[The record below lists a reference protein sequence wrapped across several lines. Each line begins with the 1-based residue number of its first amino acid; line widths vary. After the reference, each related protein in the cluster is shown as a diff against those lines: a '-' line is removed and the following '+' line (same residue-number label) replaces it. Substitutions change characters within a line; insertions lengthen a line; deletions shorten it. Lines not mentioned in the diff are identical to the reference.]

1 MTSSSTPLSD
11 YTTVFRAKTTDSG
24 TVEATTSAPA
34 LDPSR
39 RRIRR
44 RNRPAVA
51 CEPCRLRKKKC
62 DRQHPCLGCVG
73 RGDTC
78 YYAAAPALGATGGGV
93 GGSGGGGSTI
103 AGPRGGGSISKGH
116 GGAGSGGGS
125 SRYEAQVRLQR
136 LEDMVSELM
145 GRAQG
150 TGSSSSSGETP
161 ETAQSSS
168 ITSGPS
174 PASSASPASG
184 RAGELHPQN
193 LSGVVDM
200 APRPGEHL
208 GGNQEGST
216 ATPFIGA
223 THWSAFLQQI
233 RDLQGYLEH
242 EMAEDA
248 APPPARTSRTPSPRP
263 SSSGGRLETDF
274 LLERRGARVSIDEI
288 VDTLPPRTECD
299 KLLAAYFC
307 NDFLRAPMLHSVQF
321 QRMYVAFWERP
332 EAASVLW
339 VSMLFSVLYMSSG
352 VELARRASRGRDE
365 GAVFQPKDMEAW
377 PEVVKLGA
385 LRDMAARC
393 LVSGDYLKGPE
404 YAVEALALC
413 SFMRLYSIDGETDP
427 MLWAGVGTAIRL
439 AQHLG
444 YHRDP
449 RHLSSTAAVGGP
461 GQERPALSVFAG
473 EMRRRTWY
481 VLEAFDFLL
490 SFRYGVP
497 TVIHGDDTDTD
508 GPTNLIDTDFDEHTT
523 VLPAERPSTDPTN
536 MLYICYK
543 SKSIR
548 LARRLVRHT
557 IRQQQQQQQQ
567 QHQEQQDIASSPS
580 YQQTMALDAELRAH
594 LTNMP
599 PSLRLIL
606 PICEHAPLTDTPPR
620 IIHRVAADLMYHK
633 SVCVLHRA
641 YLTCGGGGGR
651 LPDPSVEYSRT
662 ACRASALRILKVQA
676 EIEREMRPGGRLHG
690 EDYLLGGVVKHDF
703 LLAATIMCLDLV
715 ESSSCGSTSLDDQLE
730 KLEVLEMTYGFWYS
744 RRHSSRDTTYAVK
757 VLGAIIAKVKRT
769 NKELAGSTAR
779 QWRQQQPPQPPQPQP
794 QQQDS
799 QWLATI
805 TSSLS
810 PPVPSSGQAGLVAA
824 APETFHIQD
833 SMYDLP
839 LDDDFLAINAE
850 DIDWDMIDSFLLDR
864 QSTLD
869 PRQESQDWLA
879 FGPI

>member
-1 MTSSSTPLSD
+1 MTTSSTPLSD

-24 TVEATTSAPA
+24 TVEATSSAPA
-34 LDPSR
+34 IDASR

-78 YYAAAPALGATGGGV
+78 YYAAAPVPVFSATGAGV
-93 GGSGGGGSTI
+93 GGSGGSVI
-103 AGPRGGGSISKGH
+103 SGPRVGGSISKGH
-116 GGAGSGGGS
+116 GGAGGGGGS
-125 SRYEAQVRLQR
+125 SRYEAQIRLQR

-150 TGSSSSSGETP
+150 TGSSGSSSGETP

-168 ITSGPS
+168 SASDPS
-174 PASSASPASG
+174 PASSASPVST
-184 RAGELHPQN
+184 RAGELPSQR
-193 LSGVVDM
+193 LSGVADM
-200 APRPGEHL
+200 APRASEHL
-208 GGNQEGST
+208 GGSQEGST
-216 ATPFIGA
+216 PMPFVGA

-242 EMAEDA
+242 EMADD
-248 APPPARTSRTPSPRP
+248 APPPAARTSRSPSPRP
-263 SSSGGRLETDF
+263 SSSSGGRLEPDF
-274 LLERRGARVSIDEI
+274 LVENRGSRVSTDEI
-288 VDTLPPRTECD
+288 LDALPPRTECD

-307 NDFLRAPMLHSVQF
+307 NDFLRAPLLHSVQF
-321 QRMYVAFWERP
+321 QRTYVAFWERP

-352 VELARRASRGRDE
+352 VEMARQVSRARGED
-365 GAVFQPKDMEAW
+365 AVFPPRDMGAW
-377 PEVVKLGA
+377 PEIVKLGA
-385 LRDMAARC
+385 LRDMATRC

-449 RHLSSTAAVGGP
+449 RHLSSTAAVGSR

-473 EMRRRTWY
+473 EMRRRTWFI
-481 VLEAFDFLL
+481 LEAFDFLL

-497 TVIHGDDTDTD
+497 TVIHGDDTDTE
-508 GPTNLIDTDFDEHTT
+508 GPTNLIDTDFDEQTT
-523 VLPAERPSTDPTN
+523 VLPPERPITDPTN

-557 IRQQQQQQQQ
+557 IRQQPHQT
-567 QHQEQQDIASSPS
+567 QHDQRDAASSPS

-594 LTNMP
+594 LDQMP
-599 PSLRLIL
+599 PSLRLVL
-606 PICEHAPLTDTPPR
+606 PISEHAPLTDTPPR

-641 YLTCGGGGGR
+641 YLTCGREGTR
-651 LPDPSVEYSRT
+651 AADSSVDYSRT

-676 EIEREMRPGGRLHG
+676 EIEKELRPGGRLHG
-690 EDYLLGGVVKHDF
+690 EDYLLGGIVKHDF
-703 LLAATIMCLDLV
+703 LLAATIICLDLV
-715 ESSSCGSTSLDDQLE
+715 EMSYCPAARLDEQLE
-730 KLEVLEMTYGFWYS
+730 KLEVLETSYGFWYS
-744 RRHSSRDTTYAVK
+744 RRHSSRDAAYAVK

-769 NKELAGSTAR
+769 NKELAGSAGR
-779 QWRQQQPPQPPQPQP
+779 HWRQQQQQQPPPPPPQLQ

-805 TSSLS
+805 TSSV
-810 PPVPSSGQAGLVAA
+810 PPSVSSSAQAGLVAA
-824 APETFHIQD
+824 APGTFENND
-833 SMYDLP
+833 PMYDLP

-869 PRQESQDWLA
+869 ARQDWST
-879 FGPI
+879 FGPM

>member
-24 TVEATTSAPA
+24 TVEATPSASA

-78 YYAAAPALGATGGGV
+78 YYAAAPVLGATGGGV
-93 GGSGGGGSTI
+93 GGSGGSTAI
-103 AGPRGGGSISKGH
+103 AGSRGGGLICRGH
-116 GGAGSGGGS
+116 GGGAGAGGS

-150 TGSSSSSGETP
+150 AGSSSGETP

-168 ITSGPS
+168 SASGPS
-174 PASSASPASG
+174 PAPSASPASA
-184 RAGELHPQN
+184 RAGELHPQS
-193 LSGVVDM
+193 LAGVVDM
-200 APRPGEHL
+200 APRAGEHL

-216 ATPFIGA
+216 ATTFIGA

-242 EMAEDA
+242 EMADD
-248 APPPARTSRTPSPRP
+248 APPPARTSRSPSPRP

-274 LLERRGARVSIDEI
+274 LLERRSSRVSTDEI
-288 VDTLPPRTECD
+288 LDALPPRTECD

-352 VELARRASRGRDE
+352 VELARLASRGRGE
-365 GAVFQPKDMEAW
+365 GAVFPPRDMEAW
-377 PEVVKLGA
+377 PEMVKLGA

-449 RHLSSTAAVGGP
+449 RHLSSTAAIGSR
-461 GQERPALSVFAG
+461 GQERPALSAFAG

-497 TVIHGDDTDTD
+497 TVIHGDDTDTE
-508 GPTNLIDTDFDEHTT
+508 GPTNLIDTDFDEDTT
-523 VLPAERPSTDPTN
+523 VLPAERPKTDPTP

-557 IRQQQQQQQQ
+557 IRQQPQPQPQQ
-567 QHQEQQDIASSPS
+567 QHGQQDAASSPS
-580 YQQTMALDAELRAH
+580 YQQTMALDAELHAH
-594 LTNMP
+594 YVNMP
-599 PSLRLIL
+599 PSLRLVL

-641 YLTCGGGGGR
+641 YLTCGGEGGR
-651 LPDPSVEYSRT
+651 ATDPSFEYSRT

-676 EIEREMRPGGRLHG
+676 EIEKEMRPGGRLHG

-715 ESSSCGSTSLDDQLE
+715 ESSSCGTTNLNEQLG
-730 KLEVLEMTYGFWYS
+730 KLEVLEMSYGFWHS
-744 RRHSSRDTTYAVK
+744 RRHSSRDAAYAVK
-757 VLGAIIAKVKRT
+757 VLGTIIAKVKRT
-769 NKELAGSTAR
+769 NKELAGSTGR
-779 QWRQQQPPQPPQPQP
+779 QQQQPPPQP

-799 QWLATI
+799 QWLAII
-805 TSSLS
+805 TSTVS
-810 PPVPSSGQAGLVAA
+810 PLVPSSGQAGLVAA
-824 APETFHIQD
+824 APGTFDRQD

-839 LDDDFLAINAE
+839 LDDDFLAISAE

-864 QSTLD
+864 QSTFD
-869 PRQESQDWLA
+869 QRQDWSA